1 VTNPTIDRPAALG
14 VLQDA
19 MDRVVATQRAAIS
32 EAARLCTGALTGAGI
47 IQAFGTGHSRSFTM
61 EIAGRAGGLVPA
73 NQLSIKDLVMYGG
86 ADPGEI
92 LDPTKER
99 DPQLAHRVWALHDID
114 PADVFL
120 IASNSGINGAV
131 VEMARLARR
140 NGNPVVAVT
149 SLAHSEAVPT
159 RDPSGE
165 RLFEVADVVID
176 NCGVPGDAAYELP
189 GGARIVPTS
198 TMTSVLI
205 AQLLTA
211 EICAALVAR
220 GIDPP
225 VYISENVVGGD
236 AHNNALRERYA
247 ARIRRHEP

>member
-1 VTNPTIDRPAALG
+1 VTNPTIDQPAALR

-19 MDRVVATQRAAIS
+19 MDRVVATQAAAIS
-32 EAARLCTGALTGAGI
+32 AAARLCIEALTGDGI

-73 NQLSIKDLVMYGG
+73 NQLAIKDVVMYGG
-86 ADPGEI
+86 TAPDEI

-99 DPQLAHRVWALHDID
+99 DPSLAHRVWALHDIHR
-114 PADVFL
+114 ADVFL

-140 NGNPVVAVT
+140 NGNPVVAIT
-149 SLAHSEAVPT
+149 SLAHSAAVPT

-165 RLFEVADVVID
+165 RLFELADVVID

-211 EICAALVAR
+211 EICAALLAR
-220 GIDPP
+220 GLDLP
-225 VYISENVVGGD
+225 VFISENVVGGD
-236 AHNNALRERYA
+236 AHNARLRERYA
-247 ARIRRHEP
+247 TRIRRHEP

>member
-1 VTNPTIDRPAALG
+1 MSNPTIDRPAALG

-32 EAARLCTGALTGAGI
+32 EAARLCTEALTGEGI

-73 NQLSIKDLVMYGG
+73 NQLSIKDVVMYGG
-86 ADPGEI
+86 ADPEEI
-92 LDPTKER
+92 LDPTRER
-99 DPQLAHRVWALHDID
+99 DPLLAHRVWALHEIH

-159 RDPSGE
+159 RDPDGE

-176 NCGVPGDAAYELP
+176 NCGVPGDAAYDLP

-211 EICAALVAR
+211 EICAALVAQ

-225 VYISENVVGGD
+225 VYISENVEAGD
-236 AHNNALRERYA
+236 AHNAALRERYA
-247 ARIRRHEP
+247 TRIRRHEP